1 MAADATKT
9 YIDGVAAQLAADGCQ
24 VSTELWSGTPVLV
37 GHRSDFRLQ
46 WMATT
51 LHLFTIVTPVPAAT
65 ADVVE
70 GFTDAA
76 MNYALTRKGALRGL
90 QSGIAVFP
98 CVVSENVDP
107 AATVSAQEKQRQYF
121 ACMARPVVVDL
132 LRGTIGCYRR
142 NAALGRIYAGHLR
155 RKLDLYFPPITAS
168 VDAR

>member
-1 MAADATKT
+1 
-9 YIDGVAAQLAADGCQ
+9 
-24 VSTELWSGTPVLV
+24 
-37 GHRSDFRLQ
+37 
-46 WMATT
+46 MATT

-155 RKLDLYFPPITAS
+155 PSSTFTSHPSPPVSTPDSTDCRNNVRTARA
-168 VDAR
+168 ARTRPQCAAGLRVVSSCLAVSDDREAGAV